1 MDQQQIADL
10 LQQNHAAFIQQISN
24 LDNAAFCKHHGD
36 KWTAGQQLQHIILAV
51 SPVNR
56 AMGLPKFLLQWMFG
70 KANRPSRTYEEL
82 VNKYHRKLQEG
93 GSASARFTP
102 ALIPASEKT
111 ALLQQLQQRVSQL
124 CRKTNRCSEKDL
136 DRYILPHPLLGKLTL
151 REMLY
156 FTAYHVEHHRKQLLQ

>member
-1 MDQQQIADL
+1 MNQQEISDL
-10 LQQNHAAFIQQISN
+10 LQHNHTLFLQQIGE
-24 LDNAAFCKHHGD
+24 LDDTAFCTHPGD

-51 SPVNR
+51 SPVNM
-56 AMGLPKFLLQWMFG
+56 AMGLPKLILQWRFG

-82 VNKYHRKLQEG
+82 VNKYHSKLQQG

-102 ALIPASEKT
+102 AQVPASERT
-111 ALLQQLQQRVSQL
+111 ALLQKLQQLVNQL
-124 CRKTNRCSEKDL
+124 CNKTMRQREKDL

-156 FTAYHVEHHRKQLLQ
+156 FTAYHVEHHRKQLVQ